1 MAHQLNPKQQEAV
14 NTVEHPLLV
23 LAGAGSG
30 KTSVITTKIVH
41 LITQCGYK
49 ASQIAA
55 VTFTNKAA
63 REMKARVSSLLGGR
77 NSRGLIVSTFHN
89 LGLNIIRKEHKA
101 LNFKSNFTIFDDQDT
116 LTLIRDLCNKNADA
130 DKSEL
135 IAFQQKISNW
145 KNDLK
150 SPQQIINEATNQDDL
165 AAAKLYEA
173 YDRSMRA
180 YNAVDFDDL
189 IRYPVELFRANP
201 DILEKWQNKIRY
213 LLVDEYQDTNTCQYE
228 LVKLICGRYG
238 LFTVVGDDDQSIYSW
253 RGAQPENLALLQ
265 DDYPNLRVV
274 KLEQNY
280 RSYGRILKAA
290 NEVISNNP
298 HVFEKSLWSDKIY
311 GDEIK
316 ILATDDDINEA
327 ERIANE
333 LLAHKLRSATAYSDY
348 AILYRGNHQSRFMEK
363 ALIEKQIPYK
373 VSGSTS
379 FFSRTEIK
387 DIMAYLRILVNPD
400 DDNAFLRIVNVP
412 RREIG
417 PTTLEKLG
425 LYAQKRHIS
434 LYDACFELGLKE
446 ELHAKGYAAIER
458 FSKLIARTE
467 DNVKRGD
474 AMAVIHEL
482 LGYIGYHGF
491 LYDNSSSPKAAEY
504 RWSNV
509 QQLLEWIEREYTNA
523 EEDNDDNPLAR
534 AINKL
539 MLREMLD
546 RNEEEA
552 EANEVQLM
560 TLHAS
565 KGLEFNHVY
574 LVGMEEEL
582 LPHRSSIEEE
592 NIEEERRLAYVG
604 ITRAQKTL
612 TMSYARQRKR
622 YGEVVDTEPS
632 RFLFE
637 MPQEDLMWEEQQMP
651 QTEEERQEK
660 GRKNM
665 DALRAMLS

>member
-1 MAHQLNPKQQEAV
+1 MGHRLNERQQEAV
-14 NTVEHPLLV
+14 NTVSSPLLV

-63 REMKARVSSLLGGR
+63 REMKERVSRLLGGH
-77 NSRGLIVSTFHN
+77 NSRGLTVSTFHN
-89 LGLNIIRKEHKA
+89 LGLNIIRREHQSLGYK
-101 LNFKSNFTIFDDQDT
+101 KNFTIFDDQDT
-116 LTLIRDLCNKNADA
+116 LTLLRDLCQKNADA

-135 IAFQQKISNW
+135 VAFQSKISNW

-150 SPQQIINEATNQDDL
+150 SPQQVINEATNQDDL
-165 AAAKLYEA
+165 AAAKLYEV

-189 IRYPVELFRANP
+189 IRYPVELFRSEP
-201 DILEKWQNKIRY
+201 DVLEKWQNKIRY

-228 LVKLICGRYG
+228 LVKLLCGRFG

-253 RGAQPENLALLQ
+253 RGAQPENLALLKE
-265 DDYPNLRVV
+265 DYPNLKIV

-290 NEVISNNP
+290 NEVIANNP
-298 HVFEKSLWSDKIY
+298 HVFEKSLWSDKIF
-311 GDEIK
+311 GDEIR
-316 ILATDDDINEA
+316 ILATDDELNEA
-327 ERIANE
+327 ERVANE
-333 LLAHKLRSATAYSDY
+333 LLAHKLRNGTQFSDY

-387 DIMAYLRILVNPD
+387 DTMAYLRLLVNQD

-417 PTTLEKLG
+417 PSTLEKLG

-434 LYDACFELGLKE
+434 LYDACFEVGLE
-446 ELHAKGYAAIER
+446 QTLPAKGYAAIQR
-458 FSKLIARTE
+458 FANLISRSE
-467 DNVKRGD
+467 DNAKRGD
-474 AMAVIHEL
+474 TMGVINEL
-482 LGYIGYHGF
+482 LAYIGYHGF
-491 LYDNSSSPKAAEY
+491 LYDNSSSPKAAEF
-504 RWSNV
+504 RWNNV
-509 QQLLEWIEREYTNA
+509 QQLLEWIERELENFA
-523 EEDNDDNPLAR
+523 DDEFPLAR
-534 AINKL
+534 AINRL
-539 MLREMLD
+539 ILREMLD
-546 RNEEEA
+546 RNEEDA
-552 EANEVQLM
+552 DNNEVQLM

-565 KGLEFNHVY
+565 KGLEFNHVF

-582 LPHRSSIEEE
+582 LPHRSSIEED

-604 ITRAQKTL
+604 ITRAQQTL

-622 YGEVVDTEPS
+622 YGELVDTEPS

-637 MPQEDLMWEEQQMP
+637 MPQDDLVWEEQQMP
-651 QTEEERQEK
+651 MSEEERLEK

-665 DALRAMLS
+665 EQLRAMLS

>member
-1 MAHQLNPKQQEAV
+1 MAHQLNDRQQQAV
-14 NTVEHPLLV
+14 NCVESPLLV

-30 KTSVITTKIVH
+30 KTSVITTKIIH
-41 LITQCGYK
+41 LITNCGYR

-63 REMKARVSSLLGGR
+63 REMKERVSKLLGGQ
-77 NSRGLIVSTFHN
+77 NSRGLTVSTFHN
-89 LGLNIIRKEHKA
+89 LGLNIIRREHKA
-101 LNFKSNFTIFDDQDT
+101 LGFKSNFTIFDDQDT
-116 LTLIRDLCNKNADA
+116 LSLLRELCHKNADA

-135 IAFQQKISNW
+135 QAIQHKISNW

-150 SPQQIINEATNQDDL
+150 SPQEIIAKAKDQDEL
-165 AAAKLYEA
+165 NFAKLYEV
-173 YDRSMRA
+173 YNRSMRA

-189 IRYPVELFRANP
+189 IRYPVELFRDHP
-201 DILEKWQNKIRY
+201 DILQKWQNKIRY

-228 LVKLICGRYG
+228 LVKLICGRFG

-265 DDYPNLRVV
+265 EDYPNLKVV

-290 NEVISNNP
+290 NEVIANNP
-298 HVFEKSLWSDKIY
+298 HVFEKKIWSDKIY
-311 GDEIK
+311 GEEIK
-316 ILATDDDINEA
+316 ILATDDDLNEA

-333 LLAHKLRSATAYSDY
+333 LLAHKLRNATQYSDY
-348 AILYRGNHQSRFMEK
+348 AVLYRGNHQARFMEK
-363 ALIEKQIPYK
+363 ALLEKQIPYK

-379 FFSRTEIK
+379 FFSRSEIK
-387 DIMAYLRILVNPD
+387 DVLAYLRLIVNEY

-425 LYAQKRHIS
+425 LYAQKHHIS
-434 LYDACFELGLKE
+434 LFQACFEPDLKE
-446 ELHAKGYAAIER
+446 DVHTKGLAAILR
-458 FSKLIARTE
+458 FAGLMNKVA
-467 DNVKRGD
+467 DNIKRGD
-474 AMAVIHEL
+474 IMSNIHEL
-482 LGYIGYHGF
+482 LAYIGYHGW
-491 LYDNSSSPKAAEY
+491 LYDNSSSAKAAEF
-504 RWSNV
+504 RWNNV
-509 QQLLEWIEREYTNA
+509 QQLLEWVEREVENF
-523 EEDNDDNPLAR
+523 EDDENPLSR
-534 AINKL
+534 AINRL
-539 MLREMLD
+539 MLREMMD
-546 RNEEEA
+546 RNEEDGDT
-552 EANEVQLM
+552 NEVQLM

-582 LPHRSSIEEE
+582 LPHRSSIDED

-622 YGEVVDTEPS
+622 YGELVDTEPS

-637 MPQEDLMWEEQQMP
+637 MPQDDLIWEEQQMP
-651 QTEEERQEK
+651 LTEEERQEK

-665 DALRAMLS
+665 DALRALLD